1 MATVEPKIVKITII
15 NAPPSKIMR
24 YCLVLDFKKVVVVI
38 LKGPVVPVYGG
49 TV

>member
-15 NAPPSKIMR
+15 NAPSKIMR